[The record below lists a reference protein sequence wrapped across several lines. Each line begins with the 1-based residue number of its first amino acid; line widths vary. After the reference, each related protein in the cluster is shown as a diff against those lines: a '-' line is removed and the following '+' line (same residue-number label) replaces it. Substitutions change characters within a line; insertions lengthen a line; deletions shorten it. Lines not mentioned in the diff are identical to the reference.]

1 MPHVGR
7 SQFNLIEEI
16 SEVAAKVQVLWPP
29 QCLIH
34 LHTIKLNWLWLLQFF
49 ILFFLVLIVSC
60 TPAAHSVSVV
70 ASSCPTASS
79 ANLFCTLIDL
89 SFPSYMSP
97 LKGQALA
104 WKSFSCSMWS
114 IQRAETLHTESP
126 TDWKR
131 RIKGWSDYVVG
142 ASVYPCMLLAYL
154 NRTCLHLRQCH
165 VVTLANKYFCNLW
178 EVG

>member
-1 MPHVGR
+1 MFDSFTH
-7 SQFNLIEEI
+7 NKTELAL
-16 SEVAAKVQVLWPP
+16 AAAIFYFL
-29 QCLIH
+29 
-34 LHTIKLNWLWLLQFF
+34 
-49 ILFFLVLIVSC
+49 FLVLILSC

-154 NRTCLHLRQCH
+154 NRTCLHLRQCY